1 VEDRREG
8 MITDF
13 FKGIIL
19 GFVFSA
25 ILFAFVGVLVYR
37 NRKEK
42 EIIKYVEIQREI
54 EALQEDY
61 SNRDPVEFFDS
72 IEGVRGAADGAIGDF
87 DRKRDEALL
96 RFRSGLSD

>member
-1 VEDRREG
+1 

-13 FKGIIL
+13 FKGIII
-19 GFVFSA
+19 GVVASA
-25 ILFAFVGVLVYR
+25 ILFGVISVLYFR
-37 NRKEK
+37 TRQEK
-42 EIIKYVEIQREI
+42 EIVKYVEIQREI

-96 RFRSGLSD
+96 RFRSGLAD